1 MRIGATADL
10 HFFSPRF
17 GAIQEQLAPVRDM
30 ADLLVIACDL
40 TNYGKPAEME
50 QLLNSLVR
58 LRLPIVAVLGNHDYE
73 SGAQAELT
81 RMMTEA
87 GIKLLDG
94 TAYERDGIGFAG
106 TKGFPGGF
114 GRGAL
119 TAFGEIE
126 VKAFVQAA
134 IDEALKLER
143 AMSQLRTSKRVIVLH
158 YAPVAD
164 TARGEAPEIYPYLGS
179 SRLAEVIDRHGAD
192 MVLHGHAHVHA
203 LNWLEGPSGPIPAL
217 GVPSASAAV
226 AEGKAIDCAAY
237 NLYRIGGT
245 ARAYSCEAV
254 TRGFRAD
261 AGRIVELA
269 RSEVKLAAQV

>member
-17 GAIQEQLAPVRDM
+17 GMIQEQLAQVRDQ
-30 ADLLVIACDL
+30 ADLLVIAGDL

-73 SGAQAELT
+73 SGSQVELM
-81 RMMTEA
+81 RMVTEA

-94 TAYERDGIGFAG
+94 TAYERDGVGFAG

-119 TAFGEIE
+119 TAFGEPE

-143 AMSQLRTSKRVIVLH
+143 AMAQLRTSKRVVVLH
-158 YAPVAD
+158 YAPIAD
-164 TARGEAPEIYPYLGS
+164 TVQGETPEIFPYLGS

-192 MVLHGHAHVHA
+192 MVLHGHAHHGSPDGKTTAGIAVHNVA
-203 LNWLEGPSGPIPAL
+203 LPILQSQTPPA
-217 GVPSASAAV
+217 V
-226 AEGKAIDCAAY
+226 
-237 NLYRIGGT
+237 
-245 ARAYSCEAV
+245 
-254 TRGFRAD
+254 FRMF
-261 AGRIVELA
+261 
-269 RSEVKLAAQV
+269 EV